1 MLLMFLRSSA
11 GYVVSVFVTG
21 SFTLLHTMEQFL
33 EQLIVGLWNRLQGR
47 GRGARKEGG
56 ELNLGFRVADGHATH
71 RHESLSNTRRTTSI
85 VVLGKTGTGK
95 SSLLRHLMAQ
105 DIAQDRGFL
114 VLDIHGELTPFIL
127 RTINARER
135 AERRHLSDKL
145 IVVSPGDR
153 EMSVGLNPLEGA
165 DDFVRV
171 AEFSQILRERW
182 ALDHF
187 GARTEELLR
196 NSLFVLAANGL
207 TLLEL
212 SLLLTHTGFRAE
224 CMKKVLNAEVRQY
237 FELRF
242 DPLSDAMRAVM
253 REPIL
258 NKTSAFTADPH
269 FRHIVGQT
277 QSSFSL
283 REAMDAGAW
292 VVVNLE
298 KGRLGE
304 NALTLGS
311 LILTMLKNA
320 LFSRTKRSLFT
331 VYCDEIQNFVAQGSG
346 IETMLSEARKFGV
359 GFVTANQFLEQY
371 SAETR
376 AAILSIGTHIFFQLS
391 SADATQ
397 ISQALDGG
405 KPLGE
410 RLKNLPARHAIV
422 KSSSDR
428 WAEIVVPTVIE
439 PKVDY
444 TDLVSRTRYV
454 RSRVRAHIE
463 RDIAERQKKYTQTT
477 SEVLHDWE

>member
-1 MLLMFLRSSA
+1 MFLRPIA
-11 GYVVSVFVTG
+11 GCVVSVFVTG
-21 SFTLLHTMEQFL
+21 SLTLQHIMEQFL
-33 EQLIVGLWNRLQGR
+33 EQLIVGFWNRLQGR
-47 GRGARKEGG
+47 GRGARKESGG
-56 ELNLGFRVADGHATH
+56 LDLGFRVTDGHATH
-71 RHESLSNTRRTTSI
+71 RHETLSNTRRTTSI

-135 AERRHLSDKL
+135 AEHRHLSDKL

-187 GARTEELLR
+187 GARTDELLR

-224 CMKKVLNAEVRQY
+224 CMKRVSNAEVRQY

-277 QSSFSL
+277 QSTFSL
-283 REAMDAGAW
+283 REAMDDSAW

-320 LFSRTKRSLFT
+320 LFSRTKRTLFT
-331 VYCDEIQNFVAQGSG
+331 VYCDEMQNFVAQGSG

-410 RLKNLPARHAIV
+410 RLKNLPTRHAIV

-428 WAEIVVPTVIE
+428 WSEIVVPTVVE

-444 TDLVSRTRYV
+444 IDLVSRTRYV

-477 SEVLHDWE
+477 SEAFHDWD

>member
-1 MLLMFLRSSA
+1 MLLRFLRPID
-11 GYVVSVFVTG
+11 GDVVSVFVTA
-21 SFTLLHTMEQFL
+21 SLTLLHTMEQFL

-56 ELNLGFRVADGHATH
+56 ELNLGFRVTDGHATH
-71 RHESLSNTRRTTSI
+71 RHESLSNTRRTTSV

-95 SSLLRHLMAQ
+95 SSLLRHLMQQ
-105 DIAQDRGFL
+105 DIAKDRGFL

-135 AERRHLSDKL
+135 AEHCHLSDKL
-145 IVVSPGDR
+145 IVVAPGDP
-153 EMSVGLNPLEGA
+153 EMSVGLNPLEHA

-187 GARTEELLR
+187 GARTDELLR

-212 SLLLTHTGFRAE
+212 SLLLTHTGFRAA
-224 CMKKVLNAEVRQY
+224 CMKKVSNAEVRQY

-283 REAMDAGAW
+283 REAMDTGAW

-298 KGRLGE
+298 KGKLGE

-331 VYCDEIQNFVAQGSG
+331 VYCDEIQNFVAQGGG

-371 SAETR
+371 PAETR
-376 AAILSIGTHIFFQLS
+376 AAILAVGTHVFFQLS
-391 SADATQ
+391 SADASQ
-397 ISQALDGG
+397 VSQALDGG
-405 KPLGE
+405 KPLAE

-428 WAEIVVPTVIE
+428 WTEIVVPTVIE

-444 TDLVSRTRYV
+444 TDLVSRTRYE

-463 RDIAERQKKYTQTT
+463 RDIAERQKRYTQTT
-477 SEVLHDWE
+477 SEALHDWE

>member
-1 MLLMFLRSSA
+1 
-11 GYVVSVFVTG
+11 
-21 SFTLLHTMEQFL
+21 MEQFL
-33 EQLIVGLWNRLQGR
+33 EHFFVGLWNRLQGR
-47 GRGARKEGG
+47 GRGARRENDG
-56 ELNLGFRVADGHATH
+56 LDLGFRVTDGHATQ
-71 RHESLSNTRRTTSI
+71 RHETLGNTRRAMHVAI
-85 VVLGKTGTGK
+85 LGKTGTGK
-95 SSLLRHLMAQ
+95 SSLLRHLIQQ
-105 DIAQDRGFL
+105 DIAADRGFL

-135 AERRHLSDKL
+135 AEHRHLSDQL

-187 GARTEELLR
+187 GARTDELLR

-212 SLLLTHTGFRAE
+212 SLLLTHTGFRAA
-224 CMKKVLNAEVRQY
+224 CMKKVSNAEVRQY

-242 DPLSDAMRAVM
+242 DPLSDAMRATM

-277 QSSFSL
+277 QSTFSL
-283 REAMDAGAW
+283 RGAMDAGAW

-320 LFSRTKRSLFT
+320 LFSRAKRSLFT

-359 GFVTANQFLEQY
+359 AFVAANQFLEQY
-371 SAETR
+371 PAETR
-376 AAILSIGTHIFFQLS
+376 AAILAIGTHIFFQLS
-391 SADATQ
+391 SADAVQ

-405 KPLGE
+405 KPLAE

-428 WAEIVVPTVIE
+428 WTEIVVPTVIE

-454 RSRVRAHIE
+454 QSRVRALIE
-463 RDIAERQKKYTQTT
+463 RDIAERQKRFTQTT
-477 SEVLHDWE
+477 SEALHDWE

>member
-1 MLLMFLRSSA
+1 VLLMFLRSSA

>member
-1 MLLMFLRSSA
+1 MFLRPIA
-11 GYVVSVFVTG
+11 EYVVSVFVTG
-21 SFTLLHTMEQFL
+21 SLTLLHTMEQFL

-56 ELNLGFRVADGHATH
+56 ELNLGFRVTDGHATH
-71 RHESLSNTRRTTSI
+71 RQESLSNTRRTTSI

-95 SSLLRHLMAQ
+95 SSLLRHLMQQ
-105 DIAQDRGFL
+105 DIAADRGFL

-135 AERRHLSDKL
+135 AEHRHLSDKL
-145 IVVSPGDR
+145 IVVAPGDP
-153 EMSVGLNPLEGA
+153 EMSVGLNPLEHA

-187 GARTEELLR
+187 GARTDELLR

-212 SLLLTHTGFRAE
+212 SLLLTHTGFRAA
-224 CMKKVLNAEVRQY
+224 CMKKVSNAEVRQY

-269 FRHIVGQT
+269 FRHIVGQA
-277 QSSFSL
+277 QSSFSF
-283 REAMDAGAW
+283 RDAMDEGSW

-298 KGRLGE
+298 KGKLGD
-304 NALTLGS
+304 NAITLGS
-311 LILTMLKNA
+311 LVLTMLKNA

-376 AAILSIGTHIFFQLS
+376 AAILAVGTHVFFQLS
-391 SADATQ
+391 SADASQ
-397 ISQALDGG
+397 VSQALDGG
-405 KPLGE
+405 KPLAE

-428 WAEIVVPTVIE
+428 WTEIVVPTVIE

-444 TDLVSRTRYV
+444 TDLVSRTRYM

-463 RDIAERQKKYTQTT
+463 RDIAERQKRYTQTT
-477 SEVLHDWE
+477 SEALHDWE

>member
-1 MLLMFLRSSA
+1 
-11 GYVVSVFVTG
+11 
-21 SFTLLHTMEQFL
+21 MEQFL
-33 EQLIVGLWNRLQGR
+33 EHFFVGLWNRLQGR
-47 GRGARKEGG
+47 GRGARRDNDG
-56 ELNLGFRVADGHATH
+56 LDLGFRVTDGHATQ
-71 RHESLSNTRRTTSI
+71 RHETLGNTRRAMHVAI
-85 VVLGKTGTGK
+85 LGKTGTGK
-95 SSLLRHLMAQ
+95 SSLLRHLIQQ
-105 DIAQDRGFL
+105 DIAADRGFL

-135 AERRHLSDKL
+135 AEHRHLSDQL

-187 GARTEELLR
+187 GARTDELLR

-212 SLLLTHTGFRAE
+212 SLLLTHTGFRAA
-224 CMKKVLNAEVRQY
+224 CMKKVSNAEVRQY

-242 DPLSDAMRAVM
+242 DPLSDAMRATM

-277 QSSFSL
+277 QSTFSL
-283 REAMDAGAW
+283 RGAMDAGAW

-320 LFSRTKRSLFT
+320 LFSRAKRSLFT

-359 GFVTANQFLEQY
+359 AFVAANQFLEQY
-371 SAETR
+371 PAETR
-376 AAILSIGTHIFFQLS
+376 AAILAIGTHIFFQLS
-391 SADATQ
+391 SADAVQ

-405 KPLGE
+405 KPLAE

-428 WAEIVVPTVIE
+428 WTEIVVPTVIE

-454 RSRVRAHIE
+454 QSRVRALIE
-463 RDIAERQKKYTQTT
+463 RDIAERQKRFTQTT
-477 SEVLHDWE
+477 SEALHDWE

>member
-1 MLLMFLRSSA
+1 VRSLA
-11 GYVVSVFVTG
+11 FALVPVFVTG
-21 SFTLLHTMEQFL
+21 SSTLLHIMEQFL
-33 EQLIVGLWNRLQGR
+33 EHFFVGLWNRLQGR
-47 GRGARKEGG
+47 GRGARRENDG
-56 ELNLGFRVADGHATH
+56 LDLGFRVTDGHATQ
-71 RHESLSNTRRTTSI
+71 RHETLGNMRRAMHVAI
-85 VVLGKTGTGK
+85 LGKTGTGK
-95 SSLLRHLMAQ
+95 SSLLRHLIQQ
-105 DIAQDRGFL
+105 DIAADRGFL

-135 AERRHLSDKL
+135 AEHRHLSDQL

-187 GARTEELLR
+187 GARTDELLR

-212 SLLLTHTGFRAE
+212 SLLLTHTGFRAA
-224 CMKKVLNAEVRQY
+224 CMKKVSNADVRQY

-283 REAMDAGAW
+283 RGAMDAGAW

-320 LFSRTKRSLFT
+320 LFSRAKRSLFT

-359 GFVTANQFLEQY
+359 AFVAANQFLEQY
-371 SAETR
+371 PAETR
-376 AAILSIGTHIFFQLS
+376 AAILAIGTHIFFQLS
-391 SADATQ
+391 SADAVQ

-405 KPLGE
+405 KPLAE

-428 WAEIVVPTVIE
+428 WTEIVVPTVIE

-463 RDIAERQKKYTQTT
+463 RDIAERQKRFTQAT
-477 SEVLHDWE
+477 SEALHDWE

>member
-1 MLLMFLRSSA
+1 MFLRPID
-11 GYVVSVFVTG
+11 GDVVSVFVTA
-21 SFTLLHTMEQFL
+21 SLTLLHTMEQFL
-33 EQLIVGLWNRLQGR
+33 EQLIVGFWNRLQGR
-47 GRGARKEGG
+47 GRGARKEGS
-56 ELNLGFRVADGHATH
+56 ELDLGFRVTDGHGTK
-71 RHESLSNTRRTTSI
+71 RHETLSNTRRAMHMA
-85 VVLGKTGTGK
+85 VLGKTGTGK
-95 SSLLRHLMAQ
+95 SSLLRHLMQQ
-105 DIAQDRGFL
+105 DIAADRGFL
-114 VLDIHGELTPFIL
+114 VLDIHGELTPFVL

-145 IVVSPGDR
+145 IVVSPGDP
-153 EMSVGLNPLEGA
+153 EMSVGLNPLEHA

-187 GARTEELLR
+187 GARTDELLR

-212 SLLLTHTGFRAE
+212 SLLLTHKRFRAA
-224 CMKKVLNAEVRQY
+224 CLKKVSNAEVRQY

-283 REAMDAGAW
+283 REAMDDGAW
-292 VVVNLE
+292 IIVNLE
-298 KGRLGE
+298 KGKLGE

-311 LILTMLKNA
+311 LVLTMLKNA

-331 VYCDEIQNFVAQGSG
+331 VYCDEIQNFVAQGGG

-359 GFVTANQFLEQY
+359 AFVAANQFLDQY
-371 SAETR
+371 PAETR

-410 RLKNLPARHAIV
+410 RLKNLPVRHAIV

-428 WAEIVVPTVIE
+428 WSEIIVPSVIE

-463 RDIAERQKKYTQTT
+463 RDIAERQKSYTQTKD
-477 SEVLHDWE
+477 EALHDWD

>member
-1 MLLMFLRSSA
+1 
-11 GYVVSVFVTG
+11 
-21 SFTLLHTMEQFL
+21 MEQFL

-47 GRGARKEGG
+47 GRGARKESGT
-56 ELNLGFRVADGHATH
+56 LDLGFRVRDGRAGHQ
-71 RHESLSNTRRTTSI
+71 HETLSTTRRAMHI
-85 VVLGKTGTGK
+85 AVLGKTGTGK
-95 SSLLRHLMAQ
+95 SSLLRHLMQQ
-105 DIAQDRGFL
+105 DIAADRGFL
-114 VLDIHGELTPFIL
+114 VLDIHGELTPFIF

-145 IVVSPGDR
+145 ILVSPGDR
-153 EMSVGLNPLEGA
+153 EMSVGLNPLENA

-212 SLLLTHTGFRAE
+212 SLLLTHAEFRAT
-224 CMKKVLNAEVRQY
+224 CMKKVANAEVRQY

-277 QSSFSL
+277 HSSFSL
-283 REAMDAGAW
+283 REAMDDGAW

-311 LILTMLKNA
+311 LILTMQKNA

-331 VYCDEIQNFVAQGSG
+331 VYCDELQNFVARGSG
-346 IETMLSEARKFGV
+346 IETMLGEARKFGCSI
-359 GFVTANQFLEQY
+359 ASSNQYLDQY
-371 SAETR
+371 PAETQ

-405 KPLGE
+405 KPLAE

-428 WAEIVVPTVIE
+428 WAEIVVPAIVE

-454 RSRVRAHIE
+454 RSRVRVHIE
-463 RDIAERQKKYTQTT
+463 RDIAERQKRYIQTP
-477 SEVLHDWE
+477 SEALHDWE

>member
-1 MLLMFLRSSA
+1 
-11 GYVVSVFVTG
+11 
-21 SFTLLHTMEQFL
+21 MEQFL
-33 EQLIVGLWNRLQGR
+33 EQLIVGFWNRLQGR

-56 ELNLGFRVADGHATH
+56 ELDLGFRVTDSHATQ
-71 RHESLSNTRRTTSI
+71 RHETLTNTRRAMHMA
-85 VVLGKTGTGK
+85 VLGKTGTGK
-95 SSLLRHLMAQ
+95 SSLLRHLMQQ
-105 DIAQDRGFL
+105 DIAADRGCL
-114 VLDIHGELTPFIL
+114 VLDIHGELTPFLL

-135 AERRHLSDKL
+135 AEHRHLSDKL
-145 IVVSPGDR
+145 IVVSPGDP
-153 EMSVGLNPLEGA
+153 EMSVGLNPLEHA

-187 GARTEELLR
+187 GARTDELLR
-196 NSLFVLAANGL
+196 NSLFVLAANGF

-212 SLLLTHTGFRAE
+212 SLLLTHTGFRAA
-224 CMKKVLNAEVRQY
+224 CMEKVSNAEVRQY

-277 QSSFSL
+277 QSSFSF
-283 REAMDAGAW
+283 REAMDDGAW
-292 VVVNLE
+292 IIVNLE

-311 LILTMLKNA
+311 LVLTMLKNA

-359 GFVTANQFLEQY
+359 AFVAANQFLDQY
-371 SAETR
+371 PAETR

-405 KPLGE
+405 KPLAE

-428 WAEIVVPTVIE
+428 WTEIVVPTVIE

-463 RDIAERQKKYTQTT
+463 RDIAERQKRYTQTP
-477 SEVLHDWE
+477 SEALHDWE

>member
-1 MLLMFLRSSA
+1 MEK
-11 GYVVSVFVTG
+11 VS
-21 SFTLLHTMEQFL
+21 
-33 EQLIVGLWNRLQGR
+33 
-47 GRGARKEGG
+47 
-56 ELNLGFRVADGHATH
+56 
-71 RHESLSNTRRTTSI
+71 
-85 VVLGKTGTGK
+85 
-95 SSLLRHLMAQ
+95 
-105 DIAQDRGFL
+105 
-114 VLDIHGELTPFIL
+114 
-127 RTINARER
+127 
-135 AERRHLSDKL
+135 
-145 IVVSPGDR
+145 
-153 EMSVGLNPLEGA
+153 
-165 DDFVRV
+165 
-171 AEFSQILRERW
+171 
-182 ALDHF
+182 
-187 GARTEELLR
+187 
-196 NSLFVLAANGL
+196 
-207 TLLEL
+207 
-212 SLLLTHTGFRAE
+212 
-224 CMKKVLNAEVRQY
+224 NAEVRQY

-277 QSSFSL
+277 QSSFSF
-283 REAMDAGAW
+283 REAMDDGAW
-292 VVVNLE
+292 IIVNLE

-311 LILTMLKNA
+311 LVLTMLKNA

-359 GFVTANQFLEQY
+359 AFVAANQFLDQY
-371 SAETR
+371 PAETR

-405 KPLGE
+405 KPLAE

-428 WAEIVVPTVIE
+428 WTEIVVPTVIE

-463 RDIAERQKKYTQTT
+463 RDIAERQKRYTQTP
-477 SEVLHDWE
+477 SEALHDWE